1 MSAMKASRK
10 LSVRDSLRDKW
21 LVFHLNIFLCIWT
34 GTFNKLAL
42 VWPYLLHVGMKSIQ
56 PSWTVGHTWLSKA
69 NMTKLSDTMTLQHI
83 TIYGLV
89 FPSLVTLSEN
99 IWRHNA
105 VAFNA
110 SVFTCME
117 KYNTEVEVLLSFV
130 NTIVSLNIQIQKYFI
145 LFMVVHFILLP
156 VALTFA
162 ATPDDLSEREKEI

>member
-10 LSVRDSLRDKW
+10 LSVRDSLWEKW

-83 TIYGLV
+83 TIYGPV

-130 NTIVSLNIQIQKYFI
+130 NTIFLKHWNPEVFYFI
-145 LFMVVHFILLP
+145 YGSAFHFVTCCFNIWGN
-156 VALTFA
+156 TGWFI
-162 ATPDDLSEREKEI
+162 REGKGT